1 MKIVYYYI
9 FSKLNKMASLSETS
23 IKRPVLA
30 IVMSILIILF
40 GVIGYTY
47 LGIREFPSVDPP
59 VVTVQTNYTGA
70 NADIIESQITEPLE
84 ESINGIAGIRTLTSS
99 SRDGRSTISVEFDL
113 SVNIEDAANDVRD
126 RVARSLANLPKDVD
140 PPVVA
145 KADADS
151 NPIYFINVKSKS
163 KGLLELNEIVT
174 RNIKEKFQTVT
185 GVSSVQIWGEKKYAM
200 RLRIDPVKLASFR
213 LTAPDIVNAL
223 TKQNIELPSGSI
235 EGAMTELTVR
245 TQGRLTTADDFN
257 NLILREEGDKVVKF
271 NDVGFA
277 ELAPEN
283 EKTFFKRDLVPMVA
297 VAVIPQPGANQ
308 IQIVDDI
315 KKKLVQIKNTIPD
328 DVEISLGFDY
338 TQFVRK
344 SITEVEETIMIA
356 IALVALIIFIF
367 LRDWRS
373 TLIPLTAIPVSLIG
387 VFFIMYVMNFSINVL
402 TLLGIVL
409 SIGLVVDDAIVVLEN
424 IYAKIEEGMPP
435 WEASLEGSKEIYFA
449 VISTTVTLA
458 AVFLPVIFLQG
469 ITGRL
474 FREFGIVVAGS
485 VIISAFVSLTLT
497 PMLSS
502 KLLKNGHNRP
512 WFYRVTEPFF
522 QGLTNAYANS
532 LAGFLRIRW
541 MAWVLMVTFI
551 GIIYT
556 MFKTDAI
563 PSELAPMEDRGGFR
577 ISCTAPE
584 GATFDYMLA
593 FTDEIGKFLMKEMS
607 PAERRGIVTITSP
620 PFGNGGSNT
629 GAVRCVLHDDTIRR
643 TQQAIVEEIQPKIK
657 KFTGAKMFVIQEQT
671 IQTGQRGGGL
681 PIQFVI
687 QAPNF
692 EKLKKAMPDFMAKV
706 RESPKFEVADVNL
719 KFTKPELRLEIDRAK
734 AQNLGV
740 SIQDVAQT
748 LQLGLS
754 GRRFG
759 YFLMNGKQ
767 YQIIGQI
774 DRPERNDV
782 SDLRSLYVKS
792 NRGEL
797 VQLDNLVKITEQST
811 PPQLFRYNRYV
822 SATVQ
827 AQAAK
832 GVTLGEALDEMDR
845 IAKENLDNSFS
856 TAYDGQSKEFRESSS
871 SLVFA
876 FALALILIYLILSAQ
891 FESFIDPMIILL
903 TVPLAVAG
911 ALLSLWDFSQTL
923 NIFSQIGIIVLVGL
937 VTKNGILIVE
947 FANQRKE
954 HGSKKLQAAQEAA
967 VARFRPILMTSLCTI
982 LGILP
987 IALSLGASSQS
998 RVSMGIAVVGGM
1010 LFATTLTLYIIPAV
1024 YSYMSRDLKPK
1035 MGDVK
1040 EETLVEMATL

>member
-1 MKIVYYYI
+1 
-9 FSKLNKMASLSETS
+9 MASISETS

-30 IVMSILIILF
+30 VVMSILIILF

-84 ESINGIAGIRTLTSS
+84 ESINGIAGIRTLTST
-99 SRDGRSTISVEFDL
+99 SRDGRSTISVEFNL
-113 SVNIEDAANDVRD
+113 SVDIEDAANDVRD

-151 NPIYFINVKSKS
+151 NPIYFINVKSVKRD
-163 KGLLELNEIVT
+163 LLDLNEIVT
-174 RNIKEKFQTVT
+174 RNIKEKFQTIA

-200 RLRIDPVKLASFR
+200 RLRIDPVKLSSYR

-223 TKQNIELPSGSI
+223 NKQNIELPSGSI

-245 TQGRLTTADDFN
+245 TQGRLTTPEDFD

-271 NDVGFA
+271 SDVGFT

-283 EKTFFKRDLVPMVA
+283 EKTFFKRDMVPMVA

-315 KKKLVQIKNTIPD
+315 KKKLVQIESTIPN
-328 DVEISLGFDY
+328 DVEITLGLDY
-338 TQFVRK
+338 TQYVRK
-344 SITEVEETIMIA
+344 SITEVEETIFIA

-387 VFFIMYVMNFSINVL
+387 VFFIMYIMGFSINVL

-424 IYAKIEEGMPP
+424 IFAKIEEGMSP
-435 WEASLEGSKEIYFA
+435 WEASIQGSKEIYFA

-502 KLLKNGHNRP
+502 KILRGGHHQP

-522 QGLTNAYANS
+522 QGLNRAYENS
-532 LAGFLRIRW
+532 LTGFLRIRW
-541 MAWVLMVTFI
+541 FAWVMVISFI
-551 GIIYT
+551 GIIYG
-556 MFKTDAI
+556 MFKFDAI

-577 ISCTAPE
+577 ISATGPE
-584 GATFDYMLA
+584 GATFEYMLGI
-593 FTDEIGKFLMKEMS
+593 TDEVGNMMLKELS
-607 PAERRGIVTITSP
+607 PKERRGVITITSP
-620 PFGNGGSNT
+620 PFGNGAANT
-629 GAVRCVLHDDTIRR
+629 GAIRVVLNDTTRR
-643 TQQAIVEEIQPKIK
+643 TQQAIVDEIQPKLK
-657 KFTGAKMFVIQEQT
+657 KYTGARMFVVQEPT

-687 QAPNF
+687 QAVNF
-692 EKLKKAMPDFMAKV
+692 DKLKKAIPEFMAKV
-706 RESPKFEVADVNL
+706 RDSPKFETADVNL
-719 KFTKPELRLEIDRAK
+719 KFTKPELRLEINREK

-792 NRGEL
+792 NKGEL
-797 VQLDNLVKITEQST
+797 IQLDNLVKITEQST

-822 SATVQ
+822 AATVQ

-832 GVTLGEALDEMDR
+832 GVTLGEALDEMDK
-845 IAKENLDNSFS
+845 IAIETLDNSFS
-856 TAYDGQSKEFRESSS
+856 TAYDGQSKEFKDSSS

-891 FESFIDPMIILL
+891 FESFIDPLIILL

-954 HGSKKLQAAQEAA
+954 AGSNKMQAAKEAA
-967 VARFRPILMTSLCTI
+967 VSRFRPILMTSLCTI

-987 IALSLGASSQS
+987 IALALGSGSQS

-1024 YSYMSRDLKPK
+1024 YSYMSRDLKIQ
-1035 MGDVK
+1035 GGAVRQ
-1040 EETLVEMATL
+1040 EEVLEVG

>member
-1 MKIVYYYI
+1 
-9 FSKLNKMASLSETS
+9 MASISETS

-30 IVMSILIILF
+30 VVMSILIILF
-40 GVIGYTY
+40 GIIGYTY

-113 SVNIEDAANDVRD
+113 AVDIEDAANDVRD
-126 RVARSLANLPKDVD
+126 RVARSLANLPKDID

-151 NPIYFINVKSKS
+151 NPIYFINVKSEKRD
-163 KGLLELNEIVT
+163 LLDLNEIVT

-200 RLRIDPVKLASFR
+200 RLRIDPVKLSSYR

-223 TKQNIELPSGSI
+223 NKQNIELPSGSI

-245 TQGRLTTADDFN
+245 TQGRLITPQDFD

-271 NDVGFA
+271 SDVGHT

-283 EKTFFKRDLVPMVA
+283 EKTFFKRDMVPMVA

-308 IQIVDDI
+308 IQIVNDI
-315 KKKLVQIKNTIPD
+315 KKKLVQIQSTIPA
-328 DVEISLGFDY
+328 DVEITLGLDY
-338 TQFVRK
+338 TQYVRR
-344 SITEVEETIMIA
+344 SITEVEETIFIA

-387 VFFIMYVMNFSINVL
+387 VFFIMYVMGFSINVL

-424 IYAKIEEGMPP
+424 IYAKIEEGMSP
-435 WEASLEGSKEIYFA
+435 WDASLQGSKEIYFA

-502 KLLKNGHNRP
+502 KILRGGHHQP

-522 QGLTNAYANS
+522 QGLTRAYENS
-532 LAGFLRIRW
+532 LTGFLRIRW
-541 MAWVLMVTFI
+541 FAWVLVVSFI
-551 GIIYT
+551 GIIYA
-556 MFKTDAI
+556 MFKFDAI

-577 ISCTAPE
+577 ITATGPE
-584 GATFDYMLA
+584 GATFEYMLGI
-593 FTDEIGKFLMKEMS
+593 TDEIGKLMLTELSEK
-607 PAERRGIVTITSP
+607 ERRGVITITSP
-620 PFGNGGSNT
+620 PFGNGAANT
-629 GAVRCVLHDDTIRR
+629 GAIRVVLNDTSRR
-643 TQQAIVEEIQPKIK
+643 SQQAIVDEIQPKLK
-657 KFTGAKMFVIQEQT
+657 KYTGAKMFVVQEPT

-687 QAPNF
+687 QAVNF
-692 EKLKKAMPDFMAKV
+692 DKLKKVIPEFMAKV
-706 RESPKFEVADVNL
+706 RESPKFEIADVNL
-719 KFTKPELRLEIDRAK
+719 KFTKPELRLEINREK

-782 SDLRSLYVKS
+782 ADLRSLYVKS

-797 VQLDNLVKITEQST
+797 IQLDNLVKITEEST

-822 SATVQ
+822 AATIQ

-832 GVTLGEALDEMDR
+832 GVTLGEALDEMDK
-845 IAKENLDNSFS
+845 IGKEVLDNSFS
-856 TAYDGQSKEFRESSS
+856 TAYDGQSKEFKDSSS

-876 FALALILIYLILSAQ
+876 FALALILIYLILAAQ
-891 FESFIDPMIILL
+891 FESFVDPLIILL

-954 HGSKKLQAAQEAA
+954 LGSNKMQAAKEAA
-967 VARFRPILMTSLCTI
+967 VARFRPILMTSLCTV

-987 IALSLGASSQS
+987 IALALGAGSQS

-1024 YSYMSRDLKPK
+1024 YSYMSRNLKVQ
-1035 MGDVK
+1035 GGQVK
-1040 EETLVEMATL
+1040 QEEILEVV

>member
-1 MKIVYYYI
+1 
-9 FSKLNKMASLSETS
+9 MASISETS

-30 IVMSILIILF
+30 VVMSILIILF

-84 ESINGIAGIRTLTSS
+84 ESINGIAGIRTLTST
-99 SRDGRSTISVEFDL
+99 SRDGRSTISVEFNL
-113 SVNIEDAANDVRD
+113 SVDIEDAANDVRD

-151 NPIYFINVKSKS
+151 NPIYFINVKSK
-163 KGLLELNEIVT
+163 KRDLLDLNEIVT
-174 RNIKEKFQTVT
+174 RNIKEKFQTIA

-200 RLRIDPVKLASFR
+200 RLRIDPVKLSSYR

-223 TKQNIELPSGSI
+223 NKQNIELPSGSI

-245 TQGRLTTADDFN
+245 TQGRLTTPEDFD

-271 NDVGFA
+271 SDVGFT

-283 EKTFFKRDLVPMVA
+283 EKTFFKRDMVPMVA

-315 KKKLVQIKNTIPD
+315 KKKLVQIESTIPED
-328 DVEISLGFDY
+328 IQITLGLDY
-338 TQFVRK
+338 TQYVRR
-344 SITEVEETIMIA
+344 SITEVEETIFIA

-387 VFFIMYVMNFSINVL
+387 VFFIMYVMGFSINVL

-424 IYAKIEEGMPP
+424 IFAKIEEGMSP
-435 WEASLEGSKEIYFA
+435 WEASLQGSKEIYFA

-502 KLLKNGHNRP
+502 KILRGGHHQP

-522 QGLTNAYANS
+522 QGLNRAYENS
-532 LAGFLRIRW
+532 LTGFLRIRW
-541 MAWVLMVTFI
+541 MAWVLVVSFI
-551 GIIYT
+551 GIIYA
-556 MFKTDAI
+556 MFKFDAI

-577 ISCTAPE
+577 IAATGPE
-584 GATFDYMLA
+584 GATFEYMLGI
-593 FTDEIGKFLMKEMS
+593 TDEIGKLMLKEVS
-607 PAERRGIVTITSP
+607 AKERRGVISITSP
-620 PFGNGGSNT
+620 PFGNGAANT
-629 GAVRCVLHDDTIRR
+629 GAIRVVLNDTTRR
-643 TQQAIVEEIQPKIK
+643 TQQAIVDEIQPKLK
-657 KFTGAKMFVIQEQT
+657 KYTGARMFVVQEPT

-687 QAPNF
+687 QAVNF
-692 EKLKKAMPDFMAKV
+692 DKLKKAIPEFMAKV
-706 RESPKFEVADVNL
+706 RESPKFETADVNL
-719 KFTKPELRLEIDRAK
+719 KFTKPELRLEINREK

-782 SDLRSLYVKS
+782 GDLRSLYVKS
-792 NRGEL
+792 NKGEL
-797 VQLDNLVKITEQST
+797 IQLDNLVKITEQST

-822 SATVQ
+822 AATVQ

-832 GVTLGEALDEMDR
+832 GVTLGEALDEMDK
-845 IAKENLDNSFS
+845 IAKETLDNSFS
-856 TAYDGQSKEFRESSS
+856 TAYDGQSKEFKDSSS

-891 FESFIDPMIILL
+891 FESFIDPLIILL

-954 HGSKKLQAAQEAA
+954 AGSNKMQAAKEAA
-967 VARFRPILMTSLCTI
+967 VSRFRPILMTSLCTI

-987 IALSLGASSQS
+987 IALALGSGSQS

-1024 YSYMSRDLKPK
+1024 YSYMSRDLKIQ
-1035 MGDVK
+1035 GGAVRQ
-1040 EETLVEMATL
+1040 EEVLEVG

>member
-1 MKIVYYYI
+1 
-9 FSKLNKMASLSETS
+9 MASISETS

-30 IVMSILIILF
+30 VVMSILIILF
-40 GVIGYTY
+40 GIIGYTY

-113 SVNIEDAANDVRD
+113 AVDIEDAANDVRD
-126 RVARSLANLPKDVD
+126 RVARSLANLPKDID

-151 NPIYFINVKSKS
+151 NPIYFINVKSEKRD
-163 KGLLELNEIVT
+163 LLELNEIVT

-200 RLRIDPVKLASFR
+200 RLRIDPVKLSSYR

-223 TKQNIELPSGSI
+223 NKQNIELPSGSI

-245 TQGRLTTADDFN
+245 TQGRLITPQDFD

-271 NDVGFA
+271 SDVGYT

-283 EKTFFKRDLVPMVA
+283 EKTFFKRDMVPMVA

-308 IQIVDDI
+308 IQIVNDI
-315 KKKLVQIKNTIPD
+315 KKKLVQIQSTIPA
-328 DVEISLGFDY
+328 DVEITLGLDY
-338 TQFVRK
+338 TQYVRR
-344 SITEVEETIMIA
+344 SITEVEETIFIA

-387 VFFIMYVMNFSINVL
+387 VFFIMYVMGFSINVL

-424 IYAKIEEGMPP
+424 IYAKIEEGMSP
-435 WEASLEGSKEIYFA
+435 WEASLQGSKEIYFA

-458 AVFLPVIFLQG
+458 AVFLPVIFLRG

-502 KLLKNGHNRP
+502 KILRGGHHQP

-522 QGLTNAYANS
+522 QGLTRAYENS
-532 LAGFLRIRW
+532 LTGFLRIRW
-541 MAWVLMVTFI
+541 FAWVLVVSFV
-551 GIIYT
+551 GIIYAL
-556 MFKTDAI
+556 FKFDAI

-577 ISCTAPE
+577 ITATGPE
-584 GATFDYMLA
+584 GATFEYMLGI
-593 FTDEIGKFLMKEMS
+593 TDEIGTLMLKELS
-607 PAERRGIVTITSP
+607 EKERRGVITITSP
-620 PFGNGGSNT
+620 PFGNGAANT
-629 GAVRCVLHDDTIRR
+629 GAIRVVLNDTSRR
-643 TQQAIVEEIQPKIK
+643 TQQVIVDEIQPKLK
-657 KFTGAKMFVIQEQT
+657 KYTGAKMFVVQEPT

-687 QAPNF
+687 QAVNF
-692 EKLKKAMPDFMAKV
+692 EKLKKVIPEFMAKV

-719 KFTKPELRLEIDRAK
+719 KFTKPELRLEINREK

-782 SDLRSLYVKS
+782 ADLRSLYVKS

-797 VQLDNLVKITEQST
+797 IQLDNLVKITEEST

-822 SATVQ
+822 AATIQ

-832 GVTLGEALDEMDR
+832 GVTLGEALDEMDK
-845 IAKENLDNSFS
+845 IGKQVLDNSFS
-856 TAYDGQSKEFRESSS
+856 TAYDGQSKEFKDSSS

-876 FALALILIYLILSAQ
+876 FALALILIYLILAAQ
-891 FESFIDPMIILL
+891 FESFIDPLIILL

-954 HGSKKLQAAQEAA
+954 LGSNKMQAAREAA
-967 VARFRPILMTSLCTI
+967 VGRFRPILMTSLCTI

-987 IALSLGASSQS
+987 IALALGAGSQS

-1024 YSYMSRDLKPK
+1024 YSYMSRDLKVHDLK
-1035 MGDVK
+1035 HENADII
-1040 EETLVEMATL
+1040 ETI

>member
-1 MKIVYYYI
+1 
-9 FSKLNKMASLSETS
+9 MASISETS

-30 IVMSILIILF
+30 VVMSILIILF
-40 GVIGYTY
+40 GIIGYTY

-84 ESINGIAGIRTLTSS
+84 ESINGIAGIRTLTST

-113 SVNIEDAANDVRD
+113 AVDIEDAANDVRD
-126 RVARSLANLPKDVD
+126 RVARSLANLPKDID

-151 NPIYFINVKSKS
+151 NPIYFINVKSEKRD
-163 KGLLELNEIVT
+163 LLELNEIVT

-200 RLRIDPVKLASFR
+200 RLRIDPVKLSSYR

-223 TKQNIELPSGSI
+223 NKQNIELPSGSI

-245 TQGRLTTADDFN
+245 TQGRLITPQDFD

-271 NDVGFA
+271 SDVGHT

-283 EKTFFKRDLVPMVA
+283 EKTFFKRDMVPMVA

-308 IQIVDDI
+308 IQIVNDI
-315 KKKLVQIKNTIPD
+315 KKKLGQIQSTIPT
-328 DVEISLGFDY
+328 DVEITLGLDY
-338 TQFVRK
+338 TQYVRR
-344 SITEVEETIMIA
+344 SITEVEETIFIA

-387 VFFIMYVMNFSINVL
+387 VFFIMYVMGFSINVL

-424 IYAKIEEGMPP
+424 IYAKIEEGMSP
-435 WEASLEGSKEIYFA
+435 WDASLQGSKEIYFA

-502 KLLKNGHNRP
+502 KILRGGHHQP

-522 QGLTNAYANS
+522 QGLSRAYENS

-541 MAWVLMVTFI
+541 FAWVLVVSFV
-551 GIIYT
+551 GIIYAL
-556 MFKTDAI
+556 FKFDAI

-577 ISCTAPE
+577 ISVTGPE
-584 GATFDYMLA
+584 GATFEYMLG
-593 FTDEIGKFLMKEMS
+593 FTDEVGKLLLKELS
-607 PAERRGIVTITSP
+607 EKERRGVITITSP
-620 PFGNGGSNT
+620 PFGNGAANT
-629 GAVRCVLHDDTIRR
+629 GAIRVVLNDTSRR
-643 TQQAIVEEIQPKIK
+643 TQQAIVDEIQPKLK
-657 KFTGAKMFVIQEQT
+657 KYTGAKMFVVQEPT

-687 QAPNF
+687 QAVNF
-692 EKLKKAMPDFMAKV
+692 EKLKKVIPEFMAKV

-719 KFTKPELRLEIDRAK
+719 KFTKPELRLEINREK

-797 VQLDNLVKITEQST
+797 IQLDNLVKITEEST

-822 SATVQ
+822 AATIQ

-832 GVTLGEALDEMDR
+832 GVTLGEALDEMDK
-845 IAKENLDNSFS
+845 IGKEVLDNSFS
-856 TAYDGQSKEFRESSS
+856 TAYDGQSKEFKDSSS

-876 FALALILIYLILSAQ
+876 FALALILIYLILAAQ
-891 FESFIDPMIILL
+891 FESFVDPLIILL

-954 HGSKKLQAAQEAA
+954 LGSNKMQAAKEAA
-967 VARFRPILMTSLCTI
+967 VARFRPILMTSLCTV

-987 IALSLGASSQS
+987 IALALGAGSQS

-1024 YSYMSRDLKPK
+1024 YSYMSRDLKIQ
-1035 MGDVK
+1035 GGAVK
-1040 EETLVEMATL
+1040 QEEVLEVI

>member
-1 MKIVYYYI
+1 
-9 FSKLNKMASLSETS
+9 MASLSETS

-151 NPIYFINVKSKS
+151 NPIYFINVKSKNRD
-163 KGLLELNEIVT
+163 LLELNEIVT

-223 TKQNIELPSGSI
+223 SKQNIELPSGSI

-245 TQGRLTTADDFN
+245 TQGRLTTAEDFN

-283 EKTFFKRDLVPMVA
+283 EKTYFKRDLVPMVA

-308 IQIVDDI
+308 IQIVDDV

-338 TQFVRK
+338 TQFVRR

-424 IYAKIEEGMPP
+424 IYAKIEEGMSP

-502 KLLKNGHNRP
+502 KLLKNGHHRP
-512 WFYRVTEPFF
+512 WFYRITEPFF

-551 GIIYT
+551 GIIYM

-584 GATFDYMLA
+584 GATFEYMLA

-629 GAVRCVLHDDTIRR
+629 GAIRCVLHDDTIRR

-774 DRPERNDV
+774 ERPERNDV
-782 SDLRSLYVKS
+782 SDLRSLYVKN

-797 VQLDNLVKITEQST
+797 IQLDNLVKITEQST

-891 FESFIDPMIILL
+891 FESFIDPIIILL

-954 HGSKKLQAAQEAA
+954 HGSKKLQAAHEAA

-1024 YSYMSRDLKPK
+1024 YSYMSRDLKLK
-1035 MGDVK
+1035 GGEIK
-1040 EETLVEMATL
+1040 SEELVEMV

>member
-1 MKIVYYYI
+1 
-9 FSKLNKMASLSETS
+9 MASISETS

-30 IVMSILIILF
+30 VVMSILIILF
-40 GVIGYTY
+40 GIIGYTY

-84 ESINGIAGIRTLTSS
+84 ESINGIAGIRTLTST

-113 SVNIEDAANDVRD
+113 AVDIEDAANDVRD

-151 NPIYFINVKSKS
+151 NPIYFINVKSK
-163 KGLLELNEIVT
+163 KRELLDLNEIVT
-174 RNIKEKFQTVT
+174 RNIKEKFQTIA

-200 RLRIDPVKLASFR
+200 RLRIDPVKLSSYR

-223 TKQNIELPSGSI
+223 NKQNIELPSGSI

-245 TQGRLTTADDFN
+245 TQGRLTTPEDFD

-271 NDVGFA
+271 SDVGFT

-283 EKTFFKRDLVPMVA
+283 EKTFFKRDMVPMVA

-315 KKKLVQIKNTIPD
+315 KKKLVQIKSTIPN
-328 DVEISLGFDY
+328 DVEITLGLDY
-338 TQFVRK
+338 TQYVRK
-344 SITEVEETIMIA
+344 SITEVEETIFIA

-387 VFFIMYVMNFSINVL
+387 VFFIMYVMGFSINVL

-424 IYAKIEEGMPP
+424 IFAKIEEGMSP
-435 WEASLEGSKEIYFA
+435 WEASLQGSKEIYFA

-502 KLLKNGHNRP
+502 KILRGGHHQP

-522 QGLTNAYANS
+522 QGLNRAYENS
-532 LAGFLRIRW
+532 LTGFLRIRW
-541 MAWVLMVTFI
+541 MAWVLVISFI
-551 GIIYT
+551 GIIYA
-556 MFKTDAI
+556 MFKFDAI

-577 ISCTAPE
+577 ISATGPE
-584 GATFDYMLA
+584 GATFEYMLGI
-593 FTDEIGKFLMKEMS
+593 TDEVGNLLLKELS
-607 PAERRGIVTITSP
+607 AKERRGVITITSP
-620 PFGNGGSNT
+620 PFGNGAANT
-629 GAVRCVLHDDTIRR
+629 GAIRVVLNDTTRR
-643 TQQAIVEEIQPKIK
+643 TQQAIVDEIQPKLK
-657 KFTGAKMFVIQEQT
+657 KYTGARMFVVQEPT

-687 QAPNF
+687 QAVNF
-692 EKLKKAMPDFMAKV
+692 DKLKKAIPEFMAKV
-706 RESPKFEVADVNL
+706 RESPKFETADVNL
-719 KFTKPELRLEIDRAK
+719 KFTKPELRLEINREK

-782 SDLRSLYVKS
+782 GDLRSLYVKS
-792 NRGEL
+792 NKGEL
-797 VQLDNLVKITEQST
+797 IQLDNLVKITEQST

-822 SATVQ
+822 AATVQ

-832 GVTLGEALDEMDR
+832 GVTLGEALDEMDK
-845 IAKENLDNSFS
+845 IAKATLDNSFS
-856 TAYDGQSKEFRESSS
+856 TAYDGQSKEFKDSSS

-891 FESFIDPMIILL
+891 FESFIDPLIILL

-954 HGSKKLQAAQEAA
+954 LGSNKMQAAKEAA
-967 VARFRPILMTSLCTI
+967 VSRFRPILMTSLCTI

-987 IALSLGASSQS
+987 IALALGSGSQS

-1024 YSYMSRDLKPK
+1024 YSYMSRDLKVQ
-1035 MGDVK
+1035 GGAVRQ
-1040 EETLVEMATL
+1040 EEVLEVG